1 MMCGKTDCIIRSDM
15 KKNWPLWGIWIFWGC
30 AIVAFSLSQ
39 KRIMYLLAIAAGLCI
54 LFLFIL
60 SLHKKRMVAHV
71 LNFSKKDR
79 DAGVG
84 KNAPA
89 LNTEPAKAATSERHD
104 DLMIKETTISLGS
117 VLRGEI
123 TNENNITVNGTVEGN
138 ITSQKITQIGKE
150 GSVVGTVKSAKLVIN
165 GLLKGSCHAGSV
177 TIMSRGRVE
186 GEIYTNELAIEKG
199 GAFIGMSH
207 QVEDEMAL
215 ANKRE
220 KRPTEASH
228 KAPAALAAVED
239 NPLSSQALTL
249 TK

>member
-1 MMCGKTDCIIRSDM
+1 MNCDAAIILLKINTCREHKDDVWENRLYYQVRHE
-15 KKNWPLWGIWIFWGC
+15 KNWPLWGIWIFWGC
-30 AIVAFSLSQ
+30 AIVAFALSQ

-117 VLRGEI
+117 VLRG
-123 TNENNITVNGTVEGN
+123 
-138 ITSQKITQIGKE
+138 K
-150 GSVVGTVKSAKLVIN
+150 
-165 GLLKGSCHAGSV
+165 
-177 TIMSRGRVE
+177 
-186 GEIYTNELAIEKG
+186 
-199 GAFIGMSH
+199 
-207 QVEDEMAL
+207 
-215 ANKRE
+215 
-220 KRPTEASH
+220 
-228 KAPAALAAVED
+228 
-239 NPLSSQALTL
+239 
-249 TK
+249 